1 MNARQINFFD
11 LAAFELRLDELGEM
25 PRAGEDDETAGVGV
39 ESVHGS
45 GSIARNRSSAGRGSH
60 NLKKIGL
67 RSHQF
72 YCQFV
77 ASKTCVKGQ
86 KRAISEY
93 PRNTCDSSLKL
104 LSNRVVGRTGF
115 EPVKA

>member
-45 GSIARNRSSAGRGSH
+45 GSIARNRSSAGRESH
-60 NLKKIGL
+60 NFKK
-67 RSHQF
+67 S
-72 YCQFV
+72 
-77 ASKTCVKGQ
+77 
-86 KRAISEY
+86 
-93 PRNTCDSSLKL
+93 
-104 LSNRVVGRTGF
+104 GF
-115 EPVKA
+115 EVINSIASVLPVKPALRGKNGQFRNIRETPAIHRSNS